1 MFNFIITTW
10 LGLASVF
17 CRIEELPN
25 PPDTTIDTQQ
35 IACSITLTNNGQIT
49 QNFVLIGN
57 LYTITSF
64 DATVSRKEVY

>member
-1 MFNFIITTW
+1 MFNFVITTW

-35 IACSITLTNNGQIT
+35 IACSITLTNNGKVT
-49 QNFVLIGN
+49 QNFILVGN
-57 LYTITSF
+57 LYAIRSSDVT
-64 DATVSRKEVY
+64 ALKKEVY